1 MEKEDITINEHFPLF
16 SKPSKKLKPLEKP
29 KPKPSSDHSN
39 VDPQIEKSTD
49 ANPSSFTT
57 TFEEL
62 GLGDWA
68 VKTFK
73 ELGMQ
78 KPTAVQAHCIQKI
91 LARTGYGGFRTA
103 DSTEVGGGPIL
114 GFCAGATRE
123 LAYRLAEQFR
133 VLGSCLRF
141 RCSVIV
147 GGMDMLTQTKSLIS
161 RPHCYFVV
169 LYKADRVLD
178 VGFEEELRGGVS
190 VLAKESTNFTW
201 CFSPCCRQTL
211 LFYATMTSNL
221 DKLLEVSANKEYFYK
236 AYEGFKTVG
245 TLKEQ
250 YLLHMLCPK
259 MNDMGLRSAVIFVST
274 RRICQLLSLLL
285 EELGHEAATL
295 HSMKSRALRLY
306 PSHLFKSG
314 QAPILIVSKR
324 LCSLCGACTARAGR
338 RGLAVC
344 FVSQYDVELI
354 QEIEAV
360 IEKQLE
366 SSLMKMRDDGFEE
379 TAQDR
384 KKQNMKTRQRK
395 DCPIKGVKRKR

>member
-114 GFCAGATRE
+114 GFCTGATRE
-123 LAYRLAEQFR
+123 LAYLLAEQFR
-133 VLGSCLRF
+133 VLGSSCLRF

-161 RPHCYFVV
+161 RPHVVIATPGRVMVLLENNHAIPAVFSGFFFSNSSISLFVV
-169 LYKADRVLD
+169 LDEADRVLD
-178 VGFEEELRGGVS
+178 VGFEEELRV
-190 VLAKESTNFTW
+190 
-201 CFSPCCRQTL
+201 
-211 LFYATMTSNL
+211 
-221 DKLLEVSANKEYFYK
+221 LLEVSVNKAYFYE

-250 YLLHMLCPK
+250 YLLVPRDVKDVYLAHVVSK
-259 MNDMGLRSAVIFVST
+259 MNDMGIRSAIIFVST
-274 RRICQLLSLLL
+274 RK
-285 EELGHEAATL
+285 LGHEAAAS
-295 HSMKSRALRLY
+295 HSMKSRALRFYAL
-306 PSHLFKSG
+306 HRFKSG
-314 QAPILIVSKR
+314 QAPILIAFICILVRVEILSDISKPQSIVVQIH
-324 LCSLCGACTARAGR
+324 LENYTIPQVICEFVIISGVCTLVL
-338 RGLAVC
+338 RGSRGKQC
-344 FVSQYDVELI
+344 
-354 QEIEAV
+354 V
-360 IEKQLE
+360 IFTI
-366 SSLMKMRDDGFEE
+366 G
-379 TAQDR
+379 
-384 KKQNMKTRQRK
+384 
-395 DCPIKGVKRKR
+395 I